1 MNQEMIKIFEYHK
14 NKNKNKPFSQQQKE
28 FNEALSKAEKGN
40 LDAMR
45 DVSEMYKAGYDV
57 ESSIIQSEMWRQN
70 WRAEYSKMTGQQY
83 SPCFIT
89 TAVCEYFGKSDD
101 CKELT
106 TLRNYRDKWLK
117 NQPDGQKL
125 IDEYYKIAPSIVIEM
140 KNSDNYSEICEELL
154 TKYINPCIELIN
166 QKKFDE
172 CKNLYI
178 EMVNYAKSITD
189 KKIIAAQEQIKMKEV
204 TIQVKYVDGG
214 AKPVTKTYNG
224 IKQI

>member
-1 MNQEMIKIFEYHK
+1 MIKIFEYHK
-14 NKNKNKPFSQQQKE
+14 NKHKPFSQQQKE
-28 FNEALSKAEKGN
+28 FNEALEKAENGE
-40 LDAMR
+40 LGAMMT
-45 DVSEMYKAGYDV
+45 VHEMYKVGYGV
-57 ESSIIQSEMWRQN
+57 EKSIIQAEYWRQN
-70 WRAEYSKMTGQQY
+70 WKAVYSKMTGQQY

-106 TLRNYRDKWLK
+106 ILRDYRDKWLK

-125 IDEYYKIAPSIVIEM
+125 IDEYYKIAPSIVVDM

-166 QKKFDE
+166 QKKFNE

-189 KKIIAAQEQIKMKEV
+189 KKIIAA
-204 TIQVKYVDGG
+204 
-214 AKPVTKTYNG
+214 
-224 IKQI
+224 